1 MPIEPLLRFRLV
13 ARGLAALLLLAFAQE
28 VRAEAPLSAID
39 WLSQSVAP
47 SGGGLG
53 VGSALGPTT
62 PAPGEPPVAL
72 GGAVPASVSTTSL
85 DAPTPDAAGL
95 ISPAVSGL
103 PHDLWGNGQML
114 SIATALT
121 AEKAEQIPALRQLF
135 LTILLAEAEAPVDAE
150 GKGTL
155 LLVRIDKLLALG
167 ALEQASALIAASGTM
182 TPDLFRRDFDVALL
196 TGRESRACEAM
207 VTAPNLAPTF
217 AARVF
222 CLARSGD
229 WNAAALTLRT
239 GQTLGLI
246 GTVEDTLLSRFLD
259 PDLYEG
265 EPVPRPPAPVTPLFW
280 KMYEG
285 IGEPLPTASLP
296 IAFAHAE
303 LGPHS
308 GWKPQIEAAERL
320 TRAGVVAPNVLL
332 GLYTE
337 REAAA
342 SGGVWDRVTAF
353 AAFDAAMQ
361 SGDAA
366 AVATHLPRAWEA
378 MAEAELEVPFA
389 ALFSHDLLNMGLEG
403 DAGTIAFRVGLLSPQ
418 YQTVALNRKAQDAT
432 EAFLIAIATGAV
444 QGVPAPDTLGRAIL
458 PAFLSPQPSDD
469 AKRLLDENR
478 LGEALL
484 LAIESVGRGVQG
496 DLTGV
501 TQGLSLLRA
510 VRLEDVARRT
520 ALELM
525 LLERRG

>member
-1 MPIEPLLRFRLV
+1 MRTETAWRQWPVAGGLLM
-13 ARGLAALLLLAFAQE
+13 LLLAGLASRAE
-28 VRAEAPLSAID
+28 AEAPLSAID

-47 SGGGLG
+47 TG
-53 VGSALGPTT
+53 VGSPLGPA
-62 PAPGEPPVAL
+62 APVLGEPPVSPE
-72 GGAVPASVSTTSL
+72 GAVPATVSTTSL
-85 DAPTPDAAGL
+85 DAPKPDAAGL

-103 PHDLWGNGQML
+103 PKDLWGSGQTL
-114 SIATALT
+114 AIATALT
-121 AEKAEQIPALRQLF
+121 SEKAEQLPALRQLF
-135 LTILLAEAEAPVDAE
+135 LTILLAEAEAPDDAE

-155 LLVRIDKLLALG
+155 LLARIDKLLALG
-167 ALEQASALIAASGTM
+167 ALEQASALIAASGTV
-182 TPDLFRRDFDVALL
+182 TPELFRRDFDVALL

-229 WNAAALTLRT
+229 WNAAALILRT
-239 GQTLGLI
+239 GQTLGLV
-246 GTVEDTLLSRFLD
+246 GPVEDALLSRFLD

-265 EPVPRPPAPVTPLFW
+265 EPAPKPPQPVTPLFW

-361 SGDAA
+361 AGDPAA
-366 AVATHLPRAWEA
+366 IAARLPRVWDV

-389 ALFSHDLLNMGLEG
+389 ALYARNLMALRLDGE
-403 DAGTIAFRVGLLSPQ
+403 AGASAFRLGLLSPQ
-418 YQTVALNRKAQDAT
+418 YQTVALNRKAQDPT
-432 EAFLIAIATGAV
+432 EAFLIAIATGAM

-458 PAFLSPQPSDD
+458 PAFLSPQPSDE
-469 AKRLLDENR
+469 AKRLLDEDR

-484 LAIESVGRGVQG
+484 LAIESIGHGVQG

>member
-1 MPIEPLLRFRLV
+1 MPTDRTRSLRPVSGVVL
-13 ARGLAALLLLAFAQE
+13 ALLMMLPAS
-28 VRAEAPLSAID
+28 AEAPLSAID

-47 SGGGLG
+47 AATGAS
-53 VGSALGPTT
+53 VATATDPAAALT
-62 PAPGEPPVAL
+62 GEPPVAPE
-72 GGAVPASVSTTSL
+72 GALPSDVATTSL
-85 DAPTPDAAGL
+85 DAPAPDAAGL

-103 PHDLWGNGQML
+103 PRGFWGSGRTL
-114 SIATALT
+114 DIAATLT
-121 AEKAEQIPALRQLF
+121 TEKAEQMPALRQLF
-135 LTILLAEAEAPVDAE
+135 LTILLAEAEAPADAE

-155 LLVRIDKLLALG
+155 LMARIDKLLALG
-167 ALEQASALIAASGTM
+167 ALEQAAALIAASGAM
-182 TPDLFRRDFDVALL
+182 TPELFRRDFDVALL
-196 TGRESRACEAM
+196 TGRESRACETM

-239 GQTLGLI
+239 GQALGVV
-246 GTVEDTLLSRFLD
+246 GPVEDALLSRFLD

-265 EPVPRPPAPVTPLFW
+265 EPVPQPPVPVTPLFW

-285 IGEPLPTASLP
+285 IGEPLPTSSLP

-320 TRAGVVAPNVLL
+320 TRAGVAAPNVLL

-361 SGDAA
+361 SGKVEDIAA
-366 AVATHLPRAWEA
+366 RLPRVWAS

-389 ALFSHDLLNMGLEG
+389 ALYARSLLALNLEG
-403 DAGTIAFRVGLLSPQ
+403 EAGAIAFRVGLLSPQ
-418 YQTVALNRKAQDAT
+418 YQTVALNRRAQDAT
-432 EAFLIAIATGAV
+432 EAFLIAIATGEV
-444 QGVPAPDTLGRAIL
+444 QGVPAPDTLGRAIA
-458 PAFLSPQPSDD
+458 PAFLAPQPSEEE
-469 AKRLLDENR
+469 KRLLDENR

-484 LAIESVGRGVQG
+484 LAIENIGRGVQG
-496 DLTGV
+496 DLVGV